1 MTVSLQI
8 TGNSSNE
15 TTLNHLPPKFAFAI
29 AGTQSGCGKTTLS
42 LALMAAFRARKLQ
55 VQPFKVGPDFI
66 DPGLHAHAAQAE
78 SRNLDGWML
87 TRAYNRELF
96 RTLLA
101 RSDMAIVEGV
111 MGLYDG
117 YDGIGEAGSTAEM
130 CKWLDLPV
138 ILVVDARS
146 MARSAAALVYG
157 FQRFDPR
164 LKLAGVVFNRIGSEG
179 HLRYLKQAMAANL
192 PDVPVLGGIPRED
205 MIKIPERHLGLV
217 TADEFTFSRE
227 WKSKLIDMVE
237 RHLDLQRIL
246 QVAEHPPL
254 EQLEGRSNGLPQDL
268 AAPVVVA
275 VARDAAFCFYYADNL
290 ELLRQAGAEIRFF
303 SPLAGETFPA
313 DADGLYLGGG
323 YPELFAERLSR
334 NERFLSGVRR
344 AVQRGMPV
352 YAECGGLMTLSQSIE
367 TIEGESYPMA
377 GVFAFATRM
386 LSKRKAL
393 GYTEVELRRPC
404 LLGGPGQRLRGH
416 EFHYSE
422 IVNFDG
428 SELDFAYELHGR
440 SGMSSRL
447 EGYSKGSVLAS
458 YIHLHWGSLPRA
470 ASAFVRA
477 CEVFRLSKKASG
489 PSHSQNVK
497 P

>member
-1 MTVSLQI
+1 M
-8 TGNSSNE
+8 
-15 TTLNHLPPKFAFAI
+15 NHLPRKFAFAI

-55 VQPFKVGPDFI
+55 VQPFKIGPDFI
-66 DPGLHAHAAQAE
+66 DPGLHAHAAEAE

-87 TRAYNRELF
+87 TRIYNQELF
-96 RTLLA
+96 RSLLS

-146 MARSAAALVYG
+146 MARSAAALVCG

-164 LKLAGVVFNRIGSEG
+164 LRLAGVVFNRIGSEG
-179 HLRYLKQAMAANL
+179 HLQYLKQAMAANL
-192 PDVPVLGGIPRED
+192 PDVPVLGGVPRED
-205 MIKIPERHLGLV
+205 LIRIPERHLGLL
-217 TADEFTFSRE
+217 TADEFVLSQE
-227 WKSKLIDMVE
+227 WKGRLVDMVE
-237 RHLDLQRIL
+237 RHLDLGRIL
-246 QVAEHPPL
+246 QLAEHPLLDAPA
-254 EQLEGRSNGLPQDL
+254 GRSSGQPHGSESS
-268 AAPVVVA
+268 AVVA
-275 VARDAAFCFYYADNL
+275 VARDAAFCFYYPDNL
-290 ELLRQAGAEIRFF
+290 ELLRRACAEVRFF
-303 SPLAGETFPA
+303 SPLTGHTFPE

-323 YPELFAERLSR
+323 YPELFAERLSQ
-334 NERFLSGVRR
+334 NERFLHGVRH
-344 AVQRGMPV
+344 AVQKGMPI

-367 TIEGESYPMA
+367 TIEGKVYPMA
-377 GVFAFATRM
+377 GVFSFATRM
-386 LSKRKAL
+386 LNKRKAL

-404 LLGGPGQRLRGH
+404 LLGAPGRRLRGH

-428 SELDFAYELHGR
+428 TDQDFAYELNGR
-440 SGMSSRL
+440 GGATSRL

-458 YIHLHWGSLPRA
+458 YIHLHWGSLPQA
-470 ASAFVRA
+470 PATFVRA
-477 CEVFRLSKKASG
+477 CANFRSSKKTAG
-489 PSHSQNVK
+489 PLHSQKVK